1 MSAQVFCTINKVFSG
16 SLSSSPMLGVEGSS
30 YHRLQEH
37 ASACAISAK
46 DEVQMTAKIDVRP
59 PNVQAAGDSHQCPN
73 GVLAKNAEP
82 RTAAATEQVA
92 TASTSQPQIG
102 GLALNQEPPR
112 GVPVFVMLPL
122 DTVRCY

>member
-1 MSAQVFCTINKVFSG
+1 MSAQVVYTVNKIFSS

-37 ASACAISAK
+37 VSHCALSAK
-46 DEVQMTAKIDVRP
+46 DEVHMTAKMDVRLA
-59 PNVQAAGDSHQCPN
+59 NVQAAEENHQRHN
-73 GVLAKNAEP
+73 GVPATDAEP
-82 RTAAATEQVA
+82 IIAPATEQIA

-102 GLALNQEPPR
+102 GLALDAEPPR

-122 DTVRCY
+122 DTV